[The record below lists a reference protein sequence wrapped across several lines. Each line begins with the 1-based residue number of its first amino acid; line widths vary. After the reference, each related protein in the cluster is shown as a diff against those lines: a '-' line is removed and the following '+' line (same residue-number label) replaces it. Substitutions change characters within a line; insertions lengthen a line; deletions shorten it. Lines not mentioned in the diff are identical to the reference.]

1 MMSRNDPWSNPGVEL
16 ESELV
21 LRHPFESSRSGDAL
35 LWPKGSAES
44 TGVGVPSYA
53 GTGGRFDVDGDMTV
67 SRIEHTRVKC
77 YSRLGTQMDI
87 SHPMKSVI
95 PSAQGE
101 VLAVL
106 ARTTS
111 SLTGRQIAGLTEGRV
126 SQKRVSDILN
136 TLTGAGIVLRQV
148 AGSSHLHTLNREHL
162 AADAIVQL
170 ASVRD
175 RLIGRI
181 IDDVQAWRS
190 SAEGVWL
197 FGSVARGDGGP
208 DSDVDILVVRNDDVE
223 AADAL
228 WLNQLDALA
237 QAVAGWTGN
246 DCRIVEYSAGEI
258 ARLIGDEDP
267 LVRSIGTEG
276 IRIAGRRSLLAGPR
290 PDGSRT

>member
-1 MMSRNDPWSNPGVEL
+1 MKSRRDPRPNPGVEGR
-16 ESELV
+16 SHRQF
-21 LRHPFESSRSGDAL
+21 RHAFDGQRMSGA
-35 LWPKGSAES
+35 SAYS
-44 TGVGVPSYA
+44 TNSITFVRACAPSYSN
-53 GTGGRFDVDGDMTV
+53 TGGRLEVDGCMTV
-67 SRIEHTRVKC
+67 SRIRHTRVKY
-77 YSRLGTQMDI
+77 YSGVDPSMDI

-136 TLTGAGIVLRQV
+136 TMTGAGIVLRQV
-148 AGSSHLHTLNREHL
+148 AGSAHLHTLNREHL

-181 IDDVQAWRS
+181 IDEVQAWRS
-190 SAEGVWL
+190 PAEGVWL

-258 ARLIGDEDP
+258 TRLIGDEDP
-267 LVRSIGTEG
+267 LVRSICSEG
-276 IRIAGRRSLLAGPR
+276 IRIAGRRSLLVGSR